1 MGRRRAADR
10 HLPAKV
16 YLEHGA
22 YYYRDG
28 KKPRVQL
35 GRDLGEALTKYGTL
49 IGAAWSYR
57 TLADVID
64 RYRVEILPLKRG
76 KQTRIEEGRVLDKLK
91 IAFGHML
98 PDNLTAVHCYGY
110 MDRRRSKEGKP
121 VPVAAR
127 HEIALLGHVYLLAI
141 RWGAASINPARG
153 LQLPKKAGKRPYVP
167 MEWVD
172 AVKAL
177 ASDRMRLAIDWA
189 VLIGQ
194 RRADLLKLK
203 LSDVRE
209 DGIYVDQGK
218 THAQLLIARSPDVDA
233 LIELSKAMS
242 PQIPREYLIRKENGR
257 HYTASGF
264 SANWQRLMR
273 KHVDA
278 GGMRFT
284 FHDLRSVSVNDTT
297 AEEARDRLGHASV
310 ETTKR
315 HYLRGVTRARPR
327 S

>member
-1 MGRRRAADR
+1 MGRNRRQDR

-35 GRDLGEALTKYGTL
+35 GRDLGEALSKYAAL
-49 IGAAWSYR
+49 IGPAWSLR
-57 TLADVID
+57 TLGDVID
-64 RYRVEILPLKRG
+64 RYRIEVLPLKRAD
-76 KQTRIEEGRVLDKLK
+76 QTRLEEGRALDKLK

-110 MDRRRSKEGKP
+110 IDRRRSKEGKP

-153 LQLPKKAGKRPYVP
+153 LQLPKKAGRRPYVP
-167 MEWVD
+167 MEWVE

-177 ASDRMRLAIDWA
+177 ASPRMQLAIDWA

-203 LSDVRE
+203 LSDMRD
-209 DGIYVDQGK
+209 DGVYVDQGK
-218 THAQLLIARSPDVDA
+218 TGAKLLIARSPNVDA
-233 LIELSKAMS
+233 LIERSKAMS

-264 SANWQRLMR
+264 SANWQRLIG
-273 KHVDA
+273 KHVAA
-278 GGMRFT
+278 GGVRFT
-284 FHDLRSVSVNDTT
+284 FQDLRSVSVNDTGI
-297 AEEARDRLGHASV
+297 EEARDRLGHASA

-315 HYLRGVTRARPR
+315 HYLRGVTKAKPR